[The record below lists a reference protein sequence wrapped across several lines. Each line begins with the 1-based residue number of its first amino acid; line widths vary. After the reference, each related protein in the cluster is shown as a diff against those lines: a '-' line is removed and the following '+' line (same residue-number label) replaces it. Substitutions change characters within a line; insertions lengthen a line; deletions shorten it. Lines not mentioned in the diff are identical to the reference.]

1 MKELSKKNKDFVSEM
16 EEFEFNRM
24 NGISNKN
31 NEIKANKIED
41 DEIQSSNNKGLN
53 FNDDDSDDGDLGF
66 EDDDSSRS
74 SEEDLNLDFGVKYT
88 DNKERVFSDD
98 NNPFKEDN
106 NFEKAQPIGLDDSMA
121 SEKEIDLNF

>member
-1 MKELSKKNKDFVSEM
+1 MLERHTALALHPDKLGDAVNGYVEQYTETMKELSEKNKDFVSEM

-31 NEIKANKIED
+31 NEIKANKIVD
-41 DEIQSSNNKGLN
+41 DEIQSSN
-53 FNDDDSDDGDLGF
+53 
-66 EDDDSSRS
+66 E
-74 SEEDLNLDFGVKYT
+74 
-88 DNKERVFSDD
+88 ERVFNDD

-121 SEKEIDLNF
+121 SEEEMNLNF